1 VSGPTFV
8 DNEEY
13 REWVWDALHA
23 DVLDMESAAVAHVA
37 YANNVPFIAFRG
49 VSDLAG
55 GEEGENAIGNFL
67 GLAADNAALA
77 AMAFLEAWGK

>member
-1 VSGPTFV
+1 
-8 DNEEY
+8 
-13 REWVWDALHA
+13 
-23 DVLDMESAAVAHVA
+23 VAHVA

-67 GLAADNAALA
+67 GLAADNAAMA